1 MINSFRSLIFVPG
14 NNPKFLEKAKS
25 LSADIICLDLEDSV
39 PSAEKE
45 NARNLI
51 NNILADRD
59 KFICSMLFVRTNTL
73 ASNMIQDDLTEI
85 IRNGLDGI
93 VLPKI
98 NDINE
103 LQKIEQMIVDL
114 EKKHKLSEGKIK
126 IAPSIESTK
135 GVINSY
141 EIVSFS
147 SRVTMLVFGIFDLLH
162 DLQVEYTP
170 QVAGNSYSRSKV
182 PVDARAAGVP
192 AIDAIWQDIHDQSG
206 LDEDCALGRSLGYT
220 GKCVIHPSQLDTV
233 HQIYRPSDD
242 SIAWARQVHDV
253 YTKSIKEGKGATTVD
268 GKMIDEVHYKQA
280 CDILKSIK
288 YLQ

>member
-14 NNPKFLEKAKS
+14 NNLKFLEKAKS
-25 LSADIICLDLEDSV
+25 LSADIVCLDLEDSV
-39 PSAEKE
+39 PDTEKK

-73 ASNMIQDDLTEI
+73 ASNMIQDDLVEI
-85 IRNGLDGI
+85 IHSGLDGI

-103 LQKIEQMIVDL
+103 LQKIEQMIMNL
-114 EKKHKLSEGKIK
+114 EKKHRLPRGIIK

-141 EIVSFS
+141 EIASFS
-147 SRVTMLVFGIFDLLH
+147 SRVIMLVFGIFDLLH

-170 QVAGNSYSRSKV
+170 QVAGASYSRSKV
-182 PVDARAAGVP
+182 PVDARAADVP
-192 AIDAIWQDIHDQSG
+192 AIDAIWQDIHDTSG
-206 LDEDCALGRSLGYT
+206 LDEDCTLGRSLGYT
-220 GKCVIHPSQLDTV
+220 GKCVIHPSQLDAV

-242 SIAWARQVHDV
+242 SIAWARQVYDA
-253 YTKSIKEGKGATTVD
+253 YTKSIKEGKGATTVG

-288 YLQ
+288 

>member
-14 NNPKFLEKAKS
+14 NNPKFLEKSKS
-25 LSADIICLDLEDSV
+25 LSADIVCLDLEDSV
-39 PSAEKE
+39 PGAEKK

-51 NNILADRD
+51 NDILADRD
-59 KFICSMLFVRTNTL
+59 KFICSMLFVRVNTL

-85 IRNGLDGI
+85 IHNGLDGI

-103 LQKIEQMIVDL
+103 LQKIEQMIMNL
-114 EKKHKLSEGKIK
+114 EKKQNLSEGKIK

-135 GVINSY
+135 GVVNSY
-141 EIVSFS
+141 EIASFS
-147 SRVTMLVFGIFDLLH
+147 SRVSMLVFGIFDLLH

-170 QVAGNSYSRSKV
+170 QISNTDYSRSKV

-192 AIDAIWQDIHDQSG
+192 AIDAIWQDINNTSG
-206 LDEDCALGRSLGYT
+206 LVEDCALGHSLGYS
-220 GKCVIHPSQLDTV
+220 GKCVIHPNQLDTV
-233 HQIYRPSDD
+233 HKIYHPSDD
-242 SIAWARQVHDV
+242 SIAWARQVCDV

-280 CDILKSIK
+280 CDILKSVE
-288 YLQ
+288 